1 MFDTVLWG
9 KGPGLRGN
17 WVEDLADG
25 FLRCMG
31 LLSQRQSH
39 VSANFSARSADY
51 SDHRPVC
58 AVMSPAVAQNST
70 NTPRFESDIDANQAL
85 NDIYQNFLAVMAVPL
100 VGCLIIS
107 HGASLAACNPW
118 GFGGWQVEQLSE
130 IKLLSAN
137 FSPLTIF
144 LFKLNSGNTKHIQ
157 GTDIGFWKL

>member
-1 MFDTVLWG
+1 MTCSNLAKKAAETVCLSMFDTVLWG

-39 VSANFSARSADY
+39 VSANFSPRSADY

-85 NDIYQNFLAVMAVPL
+85 NDIERTFWQCVM
-100 VGCLIIS
+100 IS
-107 HGASLAACNPW
+107 DGRAACWLLNNLAW
-118 GFGGWQVEQLSE
+118 CFTGRLQSLRFWRLAGWAVERNKTAE
-130 IKLLSAN
+130 CELL
-137 FSPLTIF
+137 PLDHF
-144 LFKLNSGNTKHIQ
+144 F
-157 GTDIGFWKL
+157 